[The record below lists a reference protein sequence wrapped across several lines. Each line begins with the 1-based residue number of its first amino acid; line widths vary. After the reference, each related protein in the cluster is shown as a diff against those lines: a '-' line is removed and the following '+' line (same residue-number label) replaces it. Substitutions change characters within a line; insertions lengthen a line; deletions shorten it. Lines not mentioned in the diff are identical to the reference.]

1 MRSDPTPDEAVAD
14 ALARVARLDAPRV
27 LSVIATNFRDL
38 DLADEAVQE
47 ALTDA
52 ARSWPKAGIP
62 ANPAGWLMTVAKRRA
77 IDVYRRQK
85 RERQRLDA
93 AAADLDEA
101 RYDSDEGGDHMI
113 RDTSSDSGD
122 GDERLRLILLCC
134 HPALDTDAQVALT
147 LRLVAGLTVSEI
159 SRAFLVPE
167 ATLAQRIVRAKRK
180 IKTANMALTIPDAFD
195 ERVDAVL
202 AILYL
207 VFNEGYLAHDAEREP
222 IRHDLVDEAVRLTAL
237 VTELAPESAEATG
250 LLALERFHRA
260 RSAGRF
266 DSSGDLVLLDTQDRS
281 AWDLEEIGEANR
293 LLGSAL
299 ARMRPGRFQLEAL
312 IAAQHANARTAADTD
327 WPQISRLYEQL
338 AQVTN
343 SAVVALNHAVA
354 VAEADGP
361 LAGLAL
367 VDKLDGLDDY
377 HLLWAVRAEL
387 SRRAGRMDDA
397 RLFVERALSFDV
409 HATERRRL
417 ERLLASTS

>member
-1 MRSDPTPDEAVAD
+1 M
-14 ALARVARLDAPRV
+14 ARRDAPRV
-27 LSVIATNFRDL
+27 MSVIATQFRDL

-47 ALTDA
+47 SLTDA
-52 ARSWPKAGIP
+52 ARSWPAAGVPDSP
-62 ANPAGWLMTVAKRRA
+62 AAWLMTVAKRRA

-85 RERQRLDA
+85 RERARLDA
-93 AAADLDEA
+93 VAPDLDEA
-101 RYDSDEGGDHMI
+101 RYDSDAGGDHMI
-113 RDTSSDSGD
+113 GDAGFDVENLD
-122 GDERLRLILLCC
+122 GDERLRLMLLCC

-180 IKTANMALTIPDAFD
+180 IRTAGMALTIPSAFD
-195 ERVDAVL
+195 ERLDAVL
-202 AILYL
+202 AVLYL

-222 IRHDLVDEAVRLTAL
+222 IRHELVDEAVRLTAV
-237 VTELAPESAEATG
+237 VTELAPESAEAIG

-266 DSSGDLVLLDTQDRS
+266 DSVGDLILLDDQDRT
-281 AWDLEEIGEANR
+281 AWDIDEIGEANR
-293 LLGSAL
+293 LLGAAL
-299 ARMRPGRFQLEAL
+299 ANMRPGRFQLEAL

-327 WPQISRLYEQL
+327 WPQIARLYEQL
-338 AQVTN
+338 AQVTG

-361 LAGLAL
+361 LVGLAL
-367 VDKLDGLDDY
+367 ADELEGLDDY

-387 SRRAGRMDDA
+387 SRRAGKMSDA
-397 RLFVERALSFDV
+397 RRFAERALTYDV
-409 HATERRRL
+409 HGAERRRL
-417 ERLLASTS
+417 ERLLAATG